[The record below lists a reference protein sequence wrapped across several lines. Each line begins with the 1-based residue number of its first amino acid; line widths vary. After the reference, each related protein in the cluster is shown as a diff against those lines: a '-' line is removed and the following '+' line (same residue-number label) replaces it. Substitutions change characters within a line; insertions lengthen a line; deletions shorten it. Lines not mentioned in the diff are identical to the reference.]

1 MRCERIDRA
10 GVLEDLARRPL
21 AADRM
26 ILARGAALRPTMVG
40 ELCAA
45 AGAVEVVPGALLEM
59 AWADR
64 SIPDARLVELAAHVA
79 RPKKRAEELPEDE
92 VDLDPAERPLE
103 VLEKVVLAAAV
114 RAHVS
119 PRAALAAVALD
130 ARRVRYVLSAMPQWK
145 GRLGGGRL
153 ARVLRQNAGAI
164 TAGNAEARA
173 RASRVE
179 GWTER
184 LLSELELAT
193 ALAVGHLTGAEVAR
207 RIAIGRQTVDDG
219 LNLAFGAEVR
229 AALEGPASVAPIVAW
244 ATKNRTALP
253 AALAVWLLLEKLD
266 RERVPTLVAS
276 SIDSLSGSHGV
287 LPPCVCDALAI
298 AEQRR
303 PGRLETIHPQS
314 PRGRATLA
322 SAIARAYRAIG
333 GMRDERQG

>member
-1 MRCERIDRA
+1 M
-10 GVLEDLARRPL
+10 
-21 AADRM
+21 
-26 ILARGAALRPTMVG
+26 
-40 ELCAA
+40 
-45 AGAVEVVPGALLEM
+45 
-59 AWADR
+59 
-64 SIPDARLVELAAHVA
+64 PDARLVELAARVA

-103 VLEKVVLAAAV
+103 VLEKAVLAVAV

-153 ARVLRQNAGAI
+153 ARVLRQHAGAI

-173 RASRVE
+173 RASRIE

-184 LLSELELAT
+184 LLSELELAM
-193 ALAVGHLTGAEVAR
+193 ALAVGHVTGAEVAR
-207 RIAIGRQTVDDG
+207 RIAIGRQAVEDG
-219 LNLAFGAEVR
+219 INIAFGAEVR
-229 AALEGPASVAPIVAW
+229 AALEGPASVAPILAW

-266 RERVPTLVAS
+266 RERGPTLVAS
-276 SIDSLSGSHGV
+276 SIDSLAGSHGV